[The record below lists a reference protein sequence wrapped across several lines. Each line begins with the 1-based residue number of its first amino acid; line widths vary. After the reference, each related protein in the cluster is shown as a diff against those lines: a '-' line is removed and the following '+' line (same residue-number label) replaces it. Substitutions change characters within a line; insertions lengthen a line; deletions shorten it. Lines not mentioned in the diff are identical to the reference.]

1 MSKKKILAIIPA
13 RAGSKR
19 LKNKNLLKIKNKPLI
34 YYTISKALKSKLID
48 YTLVTTDSLKIAK
61 VSKKYGAS
69 VPFLRPKKL
78 SSDKTDMLK
87 VLKHSINFL
96 KKKKLFFEYIIL
108 MQPTSP
114 LRKISKIDK
123 IINFFIR
130 KRKKINSLCTLSLS
144 KPKEWIGNLNKSNQ
158 MQNFKSTDHRKYKNY
173 ALNGSIYIFR
183 TNYLMK
189 LKKLN
194 FDKSYG
200 YVIDKKFSIDIDYL
214 YQFKIC
220 KLIIEKNE
228 KYFL

>member
-1 MSKKKILAIIPA
+1 
-13 RAGSKR
+13 
-19 LKNKNLLKIKNKPLI
+19 
-34 YYTISKALKSKLID
+34 
-48 YTLVTTDSLKIAK
+48 
-61 VSKKYGAS
+61 
-69 VPFLRPKKL
+69 
-78 SSDKTDMLK
+78 
-87 VLKHSINFL
+87 
-96 KKKKLFFEYIIL
+96 
-108 MQPTSP
+108 
-114 LRKISKIDK
+114 
-123 IINFFIR
+123 
-130 KRKKINSLCTLSLS
+130 
-144 KPKEWIGNLNKSNQ
+144 